1 MREHE
6 VPTHVQAEDR
16 VLLGF
21 TFPQVVA
28 VVAVCAISY
37 GAYRYAPVG
46 PSEVRMGIAVL
57 FGLVGIAMV
66 VGKIGGRRLPL
77 VAADLLKYRLGA
89 RVYAGQIAQLV
100 RAEPPAPAQ
109 PVGSGPGP
117 VSLMA
122 KRAGRGLARLRKKGK
137 TRKNKERRNGRMRW
151 FGKRRG
157 KDAGRDQRHDHRA
170 ETLQSRRRKPR
181 MGWIPVVALAVLMA
195 AVVAVPQAALA
206 DDHEPWRDEIDFE
219 LTEPVEGRRI
229 FVEGL
234 TVSGDRAAVTLRA
247 ATNIDLRTRAYGGPE
262 GTWLRF
268 WGSATLDEGERVQYS
283 LPLHGPAP
291 SFTFSWEDGLG
302 QAGAFTVTHEWIPHP
317 LPAVEGELCDLRLV
331 SLGWTPGAVSG
342 VVESECVTS
351 IEHPVELQTVAGHQ
365 SVTQTALMDAQVTAV
380 TGTVSAATGASQT
393 SVAFVPDGE
402 TRFTLPVGDG
412 ADIHAVTVDAS
423 LEASLRIPIPPLTV
437 LTHHPERTEQVT
449 RTVHLHRPGDSDS
462 DSQTAT
468 ATCEDGATA
477 SATATAYAC
486 DSPRLNARRFEEMV
500 VGKIRSNVLT
510 DGNIRAL
517 VKVVDEQM
525 DGVAREQRKRLETI
539 EDELEDVKR
548 KLGRIWHF
556 VETTDIDMADAS
568 DRIKEHRERQERLED
583 AAADAR
589 AILSQ
594 RRAVLDDVNT
604 IAAYAQDMSE
614 FLNESE
620 LTERRAF
627 IETFVKEIVVMPG
640 DALLRYTIPMPDDSP
655 IPGRNAEEM
664 VLNGSVLSTV
674 KNGGAYFD
682 DRQNRL

>member
-21 TFPQVVA
+21 TFPQIVA
-28 VVAVCAISY
+28 VVAVCALSY

-46 PSEVRMGIAVL
+46 PSEVRMALAVV
-57 FGLVGIAMV
+57 FGLVGVAMV

-89 RVYAGQIAQLV
+89 RVYAGPVSQLV

-109 PVGSGPGP
+109 PVKSGPGP
-117 VSLMA
+117 LSLMA
-122 KRAGRGLARLRKKGK
+122 KRAGRGLGRLRKKGK

-157 KDAGRDQRHDHRA
+157 KDGGNGRGQGHKA

-181 MGWIPVVALAVLMA
+181 MSWIPVVALAVLMA
-195 AVVAVPQAALA
+195 AVVAVPQSALA

-247 ATNIDLRTRAYGGPE
+247 ATALDIRVRAFGGPE

-268 WGSATLDEGERVQYS
+268 WGSATLAEGERIDYS
-283 LPLHGPAP
+283 LPLHGPVP
-291 SFTFSWEDGLG
+291 SFTVSWEDTLA
-302 QAGAFTVTHEWIPHP
+302 QAGALTFEEAQLPFP
-317 LPAVEGELCDLRLV
+317 LPVVDGELCDLRV
-331 SLGWTPGAVSG
+331 TSLGWTPGAVSG

-351 IEHPVELQTVAGHQ
+351 IEHPVELQAVSGHE
-365 SVTQTALMDAQVTAV
+365 SVTQTALMDAGVTAI
-380 TGTVSAATGASQT
+380 TGTVSAATGASRE
-393 SVAFVPDGE
+393 SVPFVPDGE

-412 ADIHAVTVDAS
+412 ADIHAVSVDVS

-477 SATATAYAC
+477 SATATAYAYVPSATIAKEVTV
-486 DSPRLNARRFEEMV
+486 D
-500 VGKIRSNVLT
+500 VL
-510 DGNIRAL
+510 
-517 VKVVDEQM
+517 
-525 DGVAREQRKRLETI
+525 
-539 EDELEDVKR
+539 
-548 KLGRIWHF
+548 H
-556 VETTDIDMADAS
+556 
-568 DRIKEHRERQERLED
+568 KEHVKAETVEREPVSRTREEQLSL
-583 AAADAR
+583 AAAIGSDDTF
-589 AILSQ
+589 
-594 RRAVLDDVNT
+594 AVLVLPKPEPEDPPAEQEPADGLRGWF
-604 IAAYAQDMSE
+604 E
-614 FLNESE
+614 
-620 LTERRAF
+620 
-627 IETFVKEIVVMPG
+627 
-640 DALLRYTIPMPDDSP
+640 ALGWEWPW
-655 IPGRNAEEM
+655 
-664 VLNGSVLSTV
+664 
-674 KNGGAYFD
+674 
-682 DRQNRL
+682 